1 MSNMS
6 ARTPTGTSTARFNSA
21 TVRASRTEVP
31 SRLSRTWRRK
41 TPRWPRVGA
50 GEEPTVLRRGAHRG
64 VTATVA
70 VDQFRHQ
77 ARHGL
82 GQDTGIA
89 AQEHVV
95 APTLDMV
102 DGEADDVGR
111 VLAVEKH
118 EQTGNSVAQTDAV
131 IDEQPADEN

>member
-1 MSNMS
+1 
-6 ARTPTGTSTARFNSA
+6 
-21 TVRASRTEVP
+21 
-31 SRLSRTWRRK
+31 
-41 TPRWPRVGA
+41 VGA

-131 IDEQPADEN
+131 IDEQPADENRVSVGVERPRRQRSRTPGYLDVGNEVLADRPT